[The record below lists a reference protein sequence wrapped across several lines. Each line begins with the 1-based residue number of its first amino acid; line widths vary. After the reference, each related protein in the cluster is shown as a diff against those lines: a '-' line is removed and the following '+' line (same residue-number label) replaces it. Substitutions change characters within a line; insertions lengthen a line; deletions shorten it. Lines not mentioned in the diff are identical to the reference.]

1 MAAGAVGVV
10 RVQSDP
16 SAGTYVDRALTFLAT
31 HPTAK
36 FHGSITVRGGTARA
50 AIADAQTARA
60 DLAGA
65 VQAPHR
71 ARAVIATD
79 DGATELLRVDDAVYV
94 RDAATIAALR
104 NVSYVRADAQLRR
117 IMRVRAEQ
125 AKALDVRDVLAAI
138 TGAKTLHRRGAV
150 TTIEADVD
158 PRALFGRALGR
169 HVAWVTLR
177 ADVDDTGELHRA
189 QVLTRAEASITTK
202 MEFTDWTDKTI
213 RIAAPAPEL
222 LDQTP
227 PVARAKLASFKT
239 AALVMPKTLP
249 SGWELVR
256 ADVLPANDT
265 QEGCAQAEL
274 AYEDQARGDTG
285 FLYLYELPK
294 SCVAAPEG
302 AVLPF
307 TAGNYNGFSAEADG
321 PYVQITVGNTT
332 VQAVTD
338 LSLEELSQ
346 TLSELV
352 PLVLQSS

>member
-1 MAAGAVGVV
+1 MFRAH
-10 RVQSDP
+10 SDP
-16 SAGTYVDRALTFLAT
+16 SAGAFVDRALVFVAA

-36 FHGSITVRGGTARA
+36 FHGTITVRGGTARSP
-50 AIADAQTARA
+50 IAEATTTRA
-60 DLAGA
+60 NLAGA
-65 VQAPHR
+65 LQAPHR

-94 RDAATIAALR
+94 RDADTIVALR
-104 NVSYVRADAQLRR
+104 NASYTRADAQLRR

-125 AKALDVRDVLAAI
+125 AKSLDIGAVLSAV
-138 TGAKTLHRRGAV
+138 TDAKTSHRRGAI
-150 TTIEADVD
+150 TSIEADVD
-158 PRALFGRALGR
+158 PRALFGRTLGR
-169 HVAWVTLR
+169 HVQWVTLR
-177 ADVDDTGELHRA
+177 ADVSDTGALRKA
-189 QVLTRAEASITTK
+189 QVLTRGEASITTRL
-202 MEFTDWTDKTI
+202 EFTDWTDKTVA
-213 RIAAPAPEL
+213 IAAPTPAQ
-222 LDQTP
+222 LDTQP
-227 PVARAKLASFKT
+227 PIARAKLASFKT

-256 ADVLPANDT
+256 ADVLPAADT

-274 AYEDQARGDTG
+274 AYEDQASGDTG

-294 SCVAAPEG
+294 ACTAAPEG

-307 TAGNYNGFSAEADG
+307 TAGNYSGFSAEADG

-338 LSLEELSQ
+338 LSLERLAR

-352 PLVLQSS
+352 PLALQSS